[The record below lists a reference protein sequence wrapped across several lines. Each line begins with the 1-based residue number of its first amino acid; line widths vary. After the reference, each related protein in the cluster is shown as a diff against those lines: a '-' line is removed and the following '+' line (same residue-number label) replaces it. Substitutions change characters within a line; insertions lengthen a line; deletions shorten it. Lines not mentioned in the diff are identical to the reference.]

1 MGRGLESL
9 TPPRAP
15 PASSLWRG
23 SWGARAVWIPFALV
37 AFGPALYLIARSFF
51 PQGGAF
57 SLSAYA
63 ELFGATPS
71 AAARRA
77 TLWNTLELAL
87 SVVAATTLVG
97 VPFGFLVA
105 RTDLRL
111 ARFYESLALVPLLL
125 PPYLGGIAWVQVHPM
140 RGLPAIVLILG
151 GALFPVVALLAAR
164 AFREVGGE
172 LEDAARLSF
181 GERGAFWR
189 VTLPLARSG
198 IAAGALLVFVF
209 ALSDFVVP
217 DFFSFAVQGEATF
230 QVFATEIYG
239 AFVRNGDPISA
250 TAYALPLVVLAGVA
264 LLLLARSEQRRSV
277 ASVQGSHVAPRPFAL
292 GRWQP
297 LAQLFVVAVVATT
310 ALLPLFVLGRMA
322 LKPTSGPPPVV
333 APAVA
338 PAAGSVANDSA
349 ANGSAASEAA
359 ATGPAGGAANAP
371 LGRPIDLTVYQSRS
385 PAREALHRYSGD
397 VVASLRNA
405 LLGVL
410 FVLLLAIGP
419 ARALARAPRVS
430 LAARALVLL
439 PFAFP
444 SLLLGMA
451 HEQLFLADAG
461 LADRLYRGYGL
472 VSLTFASRFLPLA
485 VLGLAASWRRLSP
498 ELDEA
503 AALARVSGA
512 TRFLRLR
519 LPLLAPGLFAVGT
532 LALGLMLREFD
543 AIVLLPASQEMLTYR
558 LYQLVHLSR
567 DAVVGTLAWMQV
579 VSVFVPWIALRLLAG
594 NERR

>member
-1 MGRGLESL
+1 MGRGLE
-9 TPPRAP
+9 PPNP
-15 PASSLWRG
+15 PATAPAIAAAIP
-23 SWGARAVWIPFALV
+23 ARAAPAWRRALVWLPFALV

-63 ELFGATPS
+63 ELFGATPG

-77 TLWNTLELAL
+77 TLWNTLELAFA
-87 SVVAATTLVG
+87 VVGATTLVG

-111 ARFYESLALVPLLL
+111 ARVYESLALVPLLL
-125 PPYLGGIAWVQVHPM
+125 PPYLGGIAWVQLQPM

-181 GERGAFWR
+181 GERGALWR
-189 VTLPLARSG
+189 VTLPLARGG

-250 TAYALPLVVLAGVA
+250 TAYAVPLVVLAGVA

-277 ASVQGSHVAPRPFAL
+277 ASVQGSHVAPRPYAL

-310 ALLPLFVLGRMA
+310 ALLPLGVLGRMA
-322 LKPTSGPPPVV
+322 LKPTSGPPSVA

-338 PAAGSVANDSA
+338 PAG
-349 ANGSAASEAA
+349 
-359 ATGPAGGAANAP
+359 GGAAPAAMGKP
-371 LGRPIDLTVYQSRS
+371 VDLTVYQSRS

-430 LAARALVLL
+430 PAARALVLL

-512 TRFLRLR
+512 TRFFRLR

>member
-1 MGRGLESL
+1 MR
-9 TPPRAP
+9 T
-15 PASSLWRG
+15 
-23 SWGARAVWIPFALV
+23 ARAWRRALVWLPFALV

-63 ELFGATPS
+63 ELFGATPG

-77 TLWNTLELAL
+77 TLWNTLELAF

-111 ARFYESLALVPLLL
+111 ARLYESLALVPLLL

-239 AFVRNGDPISA
+239 AFVRNGDPIGA

-322 LKPTSGPPPVV
+322 LKPTSGPPPVA

-338 PAAGSVANDSA
+338 PAASGST
-349 ANGSAASEAA
+349 ASGTA
-359 ATGPAGGAANAP
+359 ATGPASGAVNAP
-371 LGRPIDLTVYQSRS
+371 LGRPVDLTVYQSRS
-385 PAREALHRYSGD
+385 PAREALQRYSGD

-430 LAARALVLL
+430 PAARALVLL

-594 NERR
+594 TERR